1 MVSVPLLADDFFR
14 ILDNELGNGV
24 YRVQS
29 GAMGSKISDNRCQ
42 HCGELFI
49 PDSRN
54 RHHQQ
59 FCGNPD
65 CRRASKAES
74 QRKWLAKNPGY
85 FTGHEHSERVQ
96 TWRKKRSTRTD
107 APLQRNA
114 ATGVDPRGCDG
125 FAAPQFPPPSE
136 ILLQDRC
143 ALLQDLIT
151 HNPLMLGLIS
161 HLFGCV
167 LQDHFVE
174 AISLLLKKSAIARR
188 RLRGLGAGPGMH
200 RT

>member
-1 MVSVPLLADDFFR
+1 
-14 ILDNELGNGV
+14 
-24 YRVQS
+24 
-29 GAMGSKISDNRCQ
+29 MGSIIPDSRCQ

-54 RHHQQ
+54 RHHQH
-59 FCGNPD
+59 FCGSPN

-74 QRKWLAKNPGY
+74 QRKWLAKNPAY

-96 TWRKKRSTRTD
+96 IWRKARPAGTD
-107 APLQRNA
+107 APVQRNA
-114 ATGVDPRGCDG
+114 VIGVDPRGCDG
-125 FAAPQFPPPSE
+125 FADAQSPPSSE

-188 RLRGLGAGPGMH
+188 RLRSLGVGPGMH
-200 RT
+200 RK

>member
-1 MVSVPLLADDFFR
+1 
-14 ILDNELGNGV
+14 
-24 YRVQS
+24 
-29 GAMGSKISDNRCQ
+29 MGSKISNDRCKN
-42 HCGELFI
+42 CGELFI

-54 RHHQQ
+54 RSHQQ
-59 FCGNPD
+59 FCSNPD

-74 QRKWLAKNPGY
+74 QRKWLAKNPNY

-96 TWRKKRSTRTD
+96 TWRKKQSGGTD
-107 APLQRNA
+107 AEVQRNS
-114 ATGVDPRGCDG
+114 ATGVDPREGDG
-125 FAAPQFPPPSE
+125 FANTQFPAPSE
-136 ILLQDRC
+136 ILLQDTC

-167 LQDHFVE
+167 LQDHFVD

-188 RLRGLGAGPGMH
+188 RLRSLKNGPGVH